1 MVVKEK
7 DSKIEETKWVR
18 KKEYMTHLLD
28 DELVILD
35 EESKVIHVL
44 NKVGTEI
51 YNLLDGKRSFEDIIS
66 YLMVRYEVDEE
77 TLRKDVATIIEKLEH
92 LGIISELNK

>member
-1 MVVKEK
+1 MIVKEK
-7 DSKIEETKWVR
+7 DSKIEETKWAR
-18 KKEYMTHLLD
+18 KKKYMTHLLD
-28 DELVILD
+28 EELVILD

-77 TLRKDVATIIEKLEH
+77 TLRKDVATILKKFRDLD
-92 LGIISELNK
+92 IIQ